1 MICFS
6 YNYNYVTEHSAKNP
20 FKKETVSQPKRQGF
34 GRSGIGQGCG
44 YVPNSLLTERTATP
58 SPDEDDRSGMVC

>member
-34 GRSGIGQGCG
+34 GRSGIGQGWRVCSEQSA
-44 YVPNSLLTERTATP
+44 YRTNRNSLSR
-58 SPDEDDRSGMVC
+58 